1 MFFGFLI
8 NGKKVAGDDDD
19 DAIYYVVGCNRAQYT
34 LSPTI
39 MAHANVN
46 LVHAQVETTMR
57 LLTPLTFSLFT
68 LTRRFI
74 KS

>member
-8 NGKKVAGDDDD
+8 NEKKVAGDDDD
-19 DAIYYVVGCNRAQYT
+19 DATIYYVVGGNRAQYT

-46 LVHAQVETTMR
+46 LVHAQVETTMP
-57 LLTPLTFSLFT
+57 LLTPLNFFLIY
-68 LTRRFI
+68 LD
-74 KS
+74 KKVY